1 MQQLPLFVNVDGR
14 KVIVAG
20 DGAAADAKR
29 RLVKRAGGGCVD
41 EDDVDARIAFVAVD
55 NPGEAE
61 ALADQLR
68 ARGLLVNV
76 VDRPELCDFTT
87 PAIVDRSP
95 VLIAISTGGASAGMA
110 KALRQ
115 RIEAM
120 LPARLGA
127 LASAMASAREA
138 IRTRWPDP
146 TDRRAA
152 IDCAFEDG
160 GVLDPLADGGA
171 VDDWLAANEGPTEAG
186 LITIDL
192 LSNDPDDLT
201 LKAARLL
208 GRADI
213 VWFDTEVDPAIL
225 DRARADAVRRAGA
238 PEGDCLAGLNVYLR
252 LAPEKG

>member
-29 RLVKRAGGGCVD
+29 RLVKRAGGVCVD

-95 VLIAISTGGASAGMA
+95 VLIAIST
-110 KALRQ
+110 
-115 RIEAM
+115 
-120 LPARLGA
+120 
-127 LASAMASAREA
+127 
-138 IRTRWPDP
+138 
-146 TDRRAA
+146 
-152 IDCAFEDG
+152 
-160 GVLDPLADGGA
+160 
-171 VDDWLAANEGPTEAG
+171 
-186 LITIDL
+186 
-192 LSNDPDDLT
+192 
-201 LKAARLL
+201 
-208 GRADI
+208 
-213 VWFDTEVDPAIL
+213 
-225 DRARADAVRRAGA
+225 
-238 PEGDCLAGLNVYLR
+238 
-252 LAPEKG
+252 

>member
-29 RLVKRAGGGCVD
+29 RLVKRAGGVCVD

-95 VLIAISTGGASAGMA
+95 VLIAISTGGVSAGMA

-171 VDDWLAANEGPTEAG
+171 VDVPLAEWLGDALPVSDESGSG
-186 LITIDL
+186 
-192 LSNDPDDLT
+192 DPDIDGVIGSEGVTVVVSLPMAGWLHDT
-201 LKAARLL
+201 RHGYMLPARMSPSRSMHCCVP
-208 GRADI
+208 GR
-213 VWFDTEVDPAIL
+213 
-225 DRARADAVRRAGA
+225 R
-238 PEGDCLAGLNVYLR
+238 
-252 LAPEKG
+252 

>member
-29 RLVKRAGGGCVD
+29 RLVKRAGGVCVD

-120 LPARLGA
+120 LPARLGRTGVGYGVGARSNPHA
-127 LASAMASAREA
+127 LAR
-138 IRTRWPDP
+138 PDRP
-146 TDRRAA
+146 PRR
-152 IDCAFEDG
+152 D
-160 GVLDPLADGGA
+160 
-171 VDDWLAANEGPTEAG
+171 
-186 LITIDL
+186 
-192 LSNDPDDLT
+192 
-201 LKAARLL
+201 
-208 GRADI
+208 
-213 VWFDTEVDPAIL
+213 
-225 DRARADAVRRAGA
+225 
-238 PEGDCLAGLNVYLR
+238 
-252 LAPEKG
+252 

>member
-1 MQQLPLFVNVDGR
+1 MQATERQPTPSADWLNARAGSVSMKMMPTPALPLSLSN
-14 KVIVAG
+14 
-20 DGAAADAKR
+20 
-29 RLVKRAGGGCVD
+29 
-41 EDDVDARIAFVAVD
+41 

-95 VLIAISTGGASAGMA
+95 VLIAVSTGGASAGMA

-120 LPARLGA
+120 LPAGLGA

-152 IDCAFEDG
+152 IDRAFEDG
-160 GVLDPLADGGA
+160 GVLDPLADGA
-171 VDDWLAANEGPTEAG
+171 
-186 LITIDL
+186 
-192 LSNDPDDLT
+192 SS
-201 LKAARLL
+201 R
-208 GRADI
+208 
-213 VWFDTEVDPAIL
+213 
-225 DRARADAVRRAGA
+225 
-238 PEGDCLAGLNVYLR
+238 
-252 LAPEKG
+252 